1 MSYLSILRTASL
13 NGKYS
18 SCLKVLWARSGLHCT
33 TLLFLYPHL
42 PYSFHQMAFKDG
54 ETLPKRIE
62 KRNRGLLSCTEC
74 HRRKQKVTTSIF
86 NGRKLSQKALRKAIG
101 LTVFTLSATG
111 LYLVMTVPK
120 GEYPIN
126 VVMKRESKSSETI
139 GDLVTKLPT
148 EACQVRHSAP
158 ATTGL

>member
-1 MSYLSILRTASL
+1 
-13 NGKYS
+13 
-18 SCLKVLWARSGLHCT
+18 
-33 TLLFLYPHL
+33 
-42 PYSFHQMAFKDG
+42 MAFKDG

-62 KRNRGLLSCTEC
+62 KRNRALLSCTEC

-158 ATTGL
+158 ATMGL